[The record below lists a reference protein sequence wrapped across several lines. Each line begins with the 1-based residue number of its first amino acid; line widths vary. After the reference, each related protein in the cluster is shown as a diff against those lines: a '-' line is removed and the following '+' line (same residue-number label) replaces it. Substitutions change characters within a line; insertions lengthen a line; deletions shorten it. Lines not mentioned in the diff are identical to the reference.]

1 MGSRPGT
8 PVRMIL
14 AAPVGAKQKEAGS
27 LWLFQ
32 RSVSLCAGS
41 RGRARVAG
49 SAEPGRDQCGAGM
62 LSPGPR
68 GDRRT
73 EGANGDM
80 RTASRL
86 WLSGSLQ
93 KIRKNFTHCN
103 CTVIWKNS
111 INDADASWRAC
122 VRACVCHREAG
133 ESRKETHTLAWVTK
147 HMPTCWHLSRV
158 QVFPVIPVDTP
169 GRPTIGSLTSGCD
182 AGSGF
187 SATEC
192 VMGTLA
198 ACQENNGSVFLGA

>member
-1 MGSRPGT
+1 MGGHEWLGVRSPGGT
-8 PVRMIL
+8 NVVL
-14 AAPVGAKQKEAGS
+14 
-27 LWLFQ
+27 
-32 RSVSLCAGS
+32 
-41 RGRARVAG
+41 
-49 SAEPGRDQCGAGM
+49 GM
-62 LSPGPR
+62 LSSGPR

-73 EGANGDM
+73 EGATGDM

-133 ESRKETHTLAWVTK
+133 ESGKETHTLAWVTK

-158 QVFPVIPVDTP
+158 QVFPVIPVDTL

-187 SATEC
+187 SATKC